1 MCKDNEL
8 LLNGKW
14 LIMCDK
20 ARCLWAN
27 QLYLAAGGASTVPA
41 LSAVDTLRVA
51 VDSILRLGGVQQ
63 HLGWIIGSCY
73 QVSISFSYHLQ
84 SQFISKLNSH
94 ISGTRR
100 RPMSH
105 LTHLYQH
112 MTLYS
117 KITLVLLDLAIT
129 HISTS
134 ILYVYCCNKALLMF
148 AREEYRLCF
157 RLCLSNAENF
167 SKEFN

>member
-63 HLGWIIGSCY
+63 HLGWIIGSC
-73 QVSISFSYHLQ
+73 
-84 SQFISKLNSH
+84 SKLNSH